1 VSDKLN
7 SFAADLE
14 ISARINFDK
23 LKFVGQV
30 CRTSLSDKFVGQV
43 CRTSLSDKFVGH
55 AGVGRREFFMRSSI
69 RLSLVLLIAIVLIA
83 PIISQTHAAQS
94 PPRPPPQA
102 FEPLVS
108 RIRETLTLND
118 QQVSEL
124 RTVLIAHGPKLFELR
139 NRAQANPYA
148 PGLQTELDK
157 EQKAIRDELSAYL
170 DEDQKGKLANVDT
183 RQLVPLGPAFLVIN
197 IAPRNRIEAST
208 QLATSERLIAAPPA
222 VGLKARGAK
231 LTDDQRILHLLN
243 RIAFGPR
250 PGDIDRI
257 KLAGADRFIEEQL
270 HPEAIDD
277 SDLEKRLE
285 VLPTQRLASAELY
298 QFYPPQQ
305 VAEQRATEKNAPP
318 VFGRPPQIIGELV
331 QQKLVRAVSSNR
343 QLQEVLT
350 DFWYNHFNVF
360 AQKEADQWLVT
371 SYEREAIRP
380 HALGKF
386 RDLLLATAQNP
397 AMLFYLDNWLSSAPD
412 SKQPRPPRPPLPQN
426 TRSPKPAPGASS
438 TPRAVPTMAASGTEQ
453 DPAIAPRKDG
463 PVTNPQSAIRNPR
476 SSGAEQDPAMAPRMD
491 GASTNPQ
498 SAIRNPQS
506 DGKPPAPKPPPPRKP
521 GINENYARELL
532 ELHTLGVD
540 GGYTQKDVQEV
551 ARCFTGWTIDRPFQG
566 GGFVFR
572 PWMHDDG
579 PKTVL
584 GVTIPAGGGVNDG
597 LRLIEILSRHPSTAR
612 FISKKLCQRFVSD
625 DPPAQLVDRIAQ
637 VFMKTDGDIREV
649 IRAIVNSPE
658 FNSPTFFRSKVKSP
672 LELAASAIRAVDAD
686 TNGAPALH
694 DWIRRM
700 GEPLYQFAFPTGYGE
715 DSAKWVNTGVFFN
728 RINFAVALANNQI
741 NGTRFDPAR
750 LVTNEIAA
758 NPDRLTNQLAGLVL
772 HTELSPSSLRAVR
785 AGLADQSS
793 VNATRSTQP
802 AMNSEQ
808 RPAPVPVAS
817 TPANNSSSERR
828 RIAQV
833 IGLLMGTTEFQR
845 K

>member
-1 VSDKLN
+1 MWS
-7 SFAADLE
+7 
-14 ISARINFDK
+14 RIRV
-23 LKFVGQV
+23 L
-30 CRTSLSDKFVGQV
+30 L
-43 CRTSLSDKFVGH
+43 
-55 AGVGRREFFMRSSI
+55 I
-69 RLSLVLLIAIVLIA
+69 LLIAIAVVT
-83 PIISQTHAAQS
+83 PIVSRTHAAQQ
-94 PPRPPPQA
+94 PPQAAPQA
-102 FEPLVS
+102 FEPLVG
-108 RIRETLTLND
+108 RIRDALKLNE
-118 QQVSEL
+118 QQVGEL
-124 RTVLIAHGPKLFELR
+124 RTVLTAHAPKLFELR

-170 DEDQKGKLANVDT
+170 DEDQKGRLASVDT

-197 IAPRNRIEAST
+197 IAPRIRIEPAST
-208 QLATSERLIAAPPA
+208 KLASTERLIAPPA
-222 VGLKARGAK
+222 AGAAKARPAN
-231 LTDDQRILHLLN
+231 LTEDQRILQLLN

-250 PGDIDRI
+250 PGDVDRI
-257 KLAGADRFIEEQL
+257 RQAGADRFIEEQL
-270 HPEAIDD
+270 HPETIDD

-298 QFYPPQQ
+298 QFYPPPQ
-305 VAEQRATEKNAPP
+305 VAEQRATEKNPPP

-343 QLQEVLT
+343 QLQEVLA

-386 RDLLLATAQNP
+386 GDLLLATAQSP
-397 AMLFYLDNWLSSAPD
+397 AMLFYLDNWLSAAPD
-412 SKQPRPPRPPLPQN
+412 SKQPRPPRPQLPQN
-426 TRSPKPAPGASS
+426 AQPPKPAPGATS
-438 TPRAVPTMAASGTEQ
+438 TPARVPAMTASGAEQ
-453 DPAIAPRKDG
+453 EPAMVPRKDG
-463 PVTNPQSAIRNPR
+463 A
-476 SSGAEQDPAMAPRMD
+476 A
-491 GASTNPQ
+491 
-498 SAIRNPQS
+498 RNPQS
-506 DGKPPAPKPPPPRKP
+506 DGPPKPAPPRPQPRKP
-521 GINENYARELL
+521 GINENYARELM

-579 PKTVL
+579 AKTVL

-597 LRLIEILSRHPSTAR
+597 LRVIEILSKHPSTAR

-637 VFMKTDGDIREV
+637 VFLKTGGDIREV
-649 IRAIVNSPE
+649 VRAIVTSPE

-728 RINFAVALANNQI
+728 RINFAVALATNQI
-741 NGTRFDPAR
+741 NGTSFDATK
-750 LVTNEIAA
+750 LVSNDVAENA
-758 NPDRLTNQLAGLVL
+758 DRLTNQLAGLIV
-772 HTELSPSSLRAVR
+772 HTELSSDSLRAVR
-785 AGLADQSS
+785 AGLADQPP
-793 VNATRSTQP
+793 VTATSAHP
-802 AMNSEQ
+802 AMNTEQ
-808 RPAPVPVAS
+808 RQAAVPVAS
-817 TPANNSSSERR
+817 SSANDSSVERR